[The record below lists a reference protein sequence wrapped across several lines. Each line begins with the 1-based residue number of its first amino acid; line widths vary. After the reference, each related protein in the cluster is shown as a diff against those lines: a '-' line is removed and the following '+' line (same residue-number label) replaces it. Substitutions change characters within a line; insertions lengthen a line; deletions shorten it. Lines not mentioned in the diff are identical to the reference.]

1 VRRKA
6 SDADKTPNLK
16 RQRTFMICP
25 HCRKSVEVMPSGL
38 FALHPV
44 QGKWA
49 RSMCAPAPHRAA
61 SYLERTMLIR
71 LAPLTPGYDVIPVAI
86 LA

>member
-16 RQRTFMICP
+16 RRRTFMICP

-49 RSMCAPAPHRAA
+49 RSMCRGGGAPARRAR
-61 SYLERTMLIR
+61 SIL
-71 LAPLTPGYDVIPVAI
+71 VA
-86 LA
+86 